1 LSFDRKLNP
10 YQHQPP
16 LFLLTNSTFEI
27 IICSTATEA
36 AAAGAFSVMLAL
48 LPL

>member
-16 LFLLTNSTFEI
+16 LFLLTTSTFEI
-27 IICSTATEA
+27 IICGAATEA
-36 AAAGAFSVMLAL
+36 AAAFSVMLAL